1 MRNNTLTL
9 NFLLSI
15 VFFLLSIN
23 LSFSQERQT
32 IKGLVVVDFKKEIAE
47 NVFITNLNTNI
58 TSETDISGRF
68 TIKAEEGDTLLLQ
81 SSFLK
86 TRKFYVKESS
96 FRFNPLII
104 HMNFEIIELDELIIR
119 KPLTGNLRED
129 IKQVKINQDVEK
141 IYANL
146 GIDIRVLDI
155 EPKEKQESLLP
166 KVFGIPIPVSLNI
179 DALYKTF
186 TGYYR
191 KMENLN
197 SFKELDKKLKYIQ
210 SYLGEDFFVNQL
222 EIPKEDIYGFLLYVS
237 YYSKDEFDT
246 YYLNK
251 NYLNMRYLLNN
262 KSKEFIKRLKERDKS
277 N

>member
-1 MRNNTLTL
+1 MLKNTSKSY
-9 NFLLSI
+9 FLLSI

-23 LSFSQERQT
+23 LSFAQERQT
-32 IKGLVVVDFKKEIAE
+32 IKGLVVVDFNKEFAE

-58 TSETDISGRF
+58 TSETDISGHF
-68 TIKAEEGDTLLLQ
+68 TIKATVGDALLLQ

-96 FRFNPLII
+96 FNFDPLII

-129 IKQVKINQDVEK
+129 IKQVKVNQDVEK

-146 GIDIRVLDI
+146 GIDIRILDM
-155 EPKEKQESLLP
+155 EPKEKKESLLP

-179 DALYKTF
+179 EALFKTF

-191 KMENLN
+191 RMEDLRK
-197 SFKELDKKLKYIQ
+197 FVELDNKLKYIE
-210 SYLGEDFFVNQL
+210 SYLGEDFFVDHL

-237 YYSKDEFDT
+237 YYYKDEFDT
-246 YYLNK
+246 FYLNK

>member
-146 GIDIRVLDI
+146 GIDIRILDM
-155 EPKEKQESLLP
+155 EPKEKKESLLP

-197 SFKELDKKLKYIQ
+197 SFKDFDKKLKYIQ
-210 SYLGEDFFVNQL
+210 SYLGDDFFVNQL

-237 YYSKDEFDT
+237 HYSKDEFDT

-262 KSKEFIKRLKERDKS
+262 RSKEFIKRLKERDKS

>member
-1 MRNNTLTL
+1 MLKNISKSY
-9 NFLLSI
+9 FLLSI
-15 VFFLLSIN
+15 VFLLLSFN
-23 LSFSQERQT
+23 LCFSQERQT
-32 IKGLVVVDFKKEIAE
+32 IKGLVVVDFNREIAE
-47 NVFITNLNTNI
+47 NVFVTNLNTNI
-58 TSETDISGRF
+58 TSETDITGHF
-68 TIKAEEGDTLLLQ
+68 TIKAEVGDALLLQ
-81 SSFLK
+81 SSFIK

-96 FRFNPLII
+96 FNFDPLII

-119 KPLTGNLRED
+119 KPLTGDLRED

-146 GIDIRVLDI
+146 GIDIRTLDM
-155 EPKEKQESLLP
+155 ESKEKKESLLP
-166 KVFGIPIPVSLNI
+166 KVLGIPIPVSLNI

-191 KMENLN
+191 RMENL
-197 SFKELDKKLKYIQ
+197 SKFEELDKKLKYIQ
-210 SYLGEDFFVNQL
+210 NYLGEDFFVNQL

-237 YYSKDEFDT
+237 YYSKDEFNA

>member
-1 MRNNTLTL
+1 MLKNILKSY
-9 NFLLSI
+9 FLLSI
-15 VFFLLSIN
+15 VFLLLSFN
-23 LSFSQERQT
+23 LCFAQERQT
-32 IKGLVVVDFKKEIAE
+32 IKGLVVVDFNREIAE
-47 NVFITNLNTNI
+47 NVFVTNLNTNI
-58 TSETDISGRF
+58 TSETDITGYF
-68 TIKAEEGDTLLLQ
+68 TIKAEVGDALLLQ

-96 FRFNPLII
+96 FNFDPLII

-119 KPLTGNLRED
+119 KPLTGDLRED

-146 GIDIRVLDI
+146 GIDIRTLDM
-155 EPKEKQESLLP
+155 EPKEKKESLLP

-191 KMENLN
+191 RMENL
-197 SFKELDKKLKYIQ
+197 SKFEELDKKLKYIQ
-210 SYLGEDFFVNQL
+210 NYLGEDFFVNQL

-237 YYSKDEFDT
+237 YYSKDEFNA

>member
-1 MRNNTLTL
+1 MFKNTSKTY
-9 NFLLSI
+9 FILSI
-15 VFFLLSIN
+15 VYLLLSIN
-23 LSFSQERQT
+23 LCFSQERNT
-32 IKGLVVVDFKKEIAE
+32 IKGLVVVDFNREISE
-47 NVFITNLNTNI
+47 NVFVTNLNTNI
-58 TSETDISGRF
+58 TSETDISGYF
-68 TIKAEEGDTLLLQ
+68 TIKANVGDALLLK

-96 FRFNPLII
+96 FNFNPLII

-119 KPLTGNLRED
+119 KPLTGNLRDD

-146 GIDIRVLDI
+146 GIDIRTLDMK
-155 EPKEKQESLLP
+155 PKEKKEGLLP

-179 DALYKTF
+179 EALYKSF

-191 KMENLN
+191 RMENLKN
-197 SFKELDKKLKYIQ
+197 FEELDKKLKYIQ
-210 SYLGEDFFVNQL
+210 SYLGQNFFINQL
-222 EIPKEDIYGFLLYVS
+222 KIPKEDIYGFLLYIS
-237 YYSKDEFDT
+237 YYYKDEFDT

-251 NYLNMRYLLNN
+251 NYLNMRYFLNN
-262 KSKEFIKRLKERDKS
+262 KSKEFIKRLKERDKF